1 MNRPIQPI
9 RGIPTSLLYVL
20 LALSI
25 ILGLAGC
32 AGLGDIIKP
41 PEARIASVEIVRVD
55 FTSVSLRLNVEID
68 NPNPVGL
75 TLSAY
80 DWNLD
85 VSEKRVLEGRVEE
98 GISLRAN
105 GVSTLPIPLD
115 IRFDNLAAAG
125 VSLRGTDSLLLGM
138 QLGLEVALP
147 YMGSVR
153 LDVGAKTE
161 IPVLKPP
168 VVRPERIRVDRI
180 SLSGADITLTANV
193 KNPNSRMLTVQTL
206 EGRLIVGGREWGLIG
221 LGGDASLPPGDERTI
236 SLRASVDFGE
246 VGRSAWSLLS
256 GTGSAD
262 VRLIGDM
269 DIDVDVPGFVGNGI
283 PLETDASV
291 SIVR

>member
-85 VSEKRVLEGRVEE
+85 VSEERVLEGRVEE

-193 KNPNSRMLTVQTL
+193 KNPNSRMLTVQT
-206 EGRLIVGGREWGLIG
+206 
-221 LGGDASLPPGDERTI
+221 P
-236 SLRASVDFGE
+236 
-246 VGRSAWSLLS
+246 
-256 GTGSAD
+256 
-262 VRLIGDM
+262 
-269 DIDVDVPGFVGNGI
+269 
-283 PLETDASV
+283 
-291 SIVR
+291 

>member
-1 MNRPIQPI
+1 MNKPI
-9 RGIPTSLLYVL
+9 RIIPRIPMPLLYIL
-20 LALSI
+20 LTVSL

-41 PEARIASVEIVRVD
+41 PEARIVSVDIVRVD
-55 FTSVSLRLNVEID
+55 FTSASLRVNVEID

-80 DWNLD
+80 DWGLD
-85 VSEKRVLEGRVEE
+85 VSEERVLEGRVEE
-98 GISLRAN
+98 LISLDAN

-115 IRFDNLAAAG
+115 IRFDSLAAAG
-125 VSLRGTDSLLLGM
+125 VSLRGTDSLPLGM
-138 QLGLEVALP
+138 QLGMEVALP

-161 IPVLKPP
+161 VPLLKPP
-168 VVRPERIRVDRI
+168 VIRPARIRVDRL

-193 KNPNSRMLTVQTL
+193 KNPNSRALTIQTL
-206 EGRLIVGGREWGLIG
+206 EGRLSVGGREWGLVG
-221 LGGDASLPPGDERTI
+221 LEGEASLPAGGERAITF
-236 SLRASVDFGE
+236 RASVDFGE
-246 VGRSAWSLLS
+246 VGRSAWSLLT
-256 GTGSAD
+256 GTGSTE
-262 VRLIGDM
+262 VSLIGDM
-269 DIDVDVPGFVGNGI
+269 DIDIGVPGFVGKGI

>member
-1 MNRPIQPI
+1 LELGCVGRKSSRRP
-9 RGIPTSLLYVL
+9 
-20 LALSI
+20 
-25 ILGLAGC
+25 C
-32 AGLGDIIKP
+32 
-41 PEARIASVEIVRVD
+41 
-55 FTSVSLRLNVEID
+55 
-68 NPNPVGL
+68 
-75 TLSAY
+75 
-80 DWNLD
+80 
-85 VSEKRVLEGRVEE
+85 GR

-256 GTGSAD
+256 RHRERRRPSDRRYGYRCRCP
-262 VRLIGDM
+262 RLCRKWDSIGNRRLGEHRSLKSDPAGVLTTEPARVYGLAM
-269 DIDVDVPGFVGNGI
+269 TKCIRTSRISLAAVA
-283 PLETDASV
+283 AS
-291 SIVR
+291 